1 MAMLADI
8 VERYYLEGD
17 YNCAESVLLAA
28 NEAYGLGLDPQV
40 CYRLVSAFGGGM
52 GCGVVCGALAG
63 SMAALG
69 QEAVTGR
76 AHTTEGFKALCA
88 GCVRDFTDTLGG
100 RDCAQLKPKYFSRD
114 THCLTTVRM
123 ACDVLER
130 QMALLRARGA

>member
-1 MAMLADI
+1 MLADI
-8 VERYYLEGD
+8 AERYYLEGD

>member
-1 MAMLADI
+1 MLADI
-8 VERYYLEGD
+8 AQRYYLEGD

-130 QMALLRARGA
+130 QMAAARGQNA

>member
-1 MAMLADI
+1 MLADI
-8 VERYYLEGD
+8 AQRYYLEGD

-28 NEAYGLGLDPQV
+28 NEAYGLGLDPEN

>member
-1 MAMLADI
+1 MLADI
-8 VERYYLEGD
+8 AERYYLEGD

-130 QMALLRARGA
+130 QMAILRARGA